1 MQIKC
6 RNCDE
11 MIPAENINI
20 QEMLALCPACS
31 HVFPLDKG
39 VFARKAKAHKVKRP
53 EGIQVEESSEQLTIA
68 YRRLYGPGTRMVWAI
83 VTLLALFYT
92 AIMIGARADGAPRG
106 AVLFIGALAVV
117 CWYLFAVFATT
128 KMTITLDD
136 HDLAVTR
143 GPLPVPFRENNVLD
157 VADIN
162 RITIQQGNESRFPA
176 TFVAAEFHDGTR
188 TNVVRSL
195 PHEAARY
202 VAHVLDNYLH
212 ETGDDLSYELDELD
226 ADADLALTDDGEL
239 DPTVAEALD
248 DMITQSQQVG

>member
-11 MIPAENINI
+11 VIPAESINI
-20 QEMLALCPACS
+20 QEMVALCPSCS
-31 HVFPLDKG
+31 HVFPLDKD

-53 EGIQVEESSEQLTIA
+53 EGIQVDESSEQFTIA
-68 YRRLYGPGTRMVWAI
+68 YRRLYGSGTRMVWAL

-92 AIMIGARADGAPRG
+92 AIMFGAGADGAPPG
-106 AVLFIGALAVV
+106 AVLFIGALAAV
-117 CWYLFAVFATT
+117 CWYLTAVFATT

-136 HDLAVTR
+136 HDLAVAR
-143 GPLPVPFRENNVLD
+143 GPLPVPFREDNLLD
-157 VADIN
+157 VTEIN
-162 RITIQQGNESRFPA
+162 RITIQQSNESRFPA
-176 TFVAAEFHDGTR
+176 TLVVAEFHDGAR
-188 TNVVRSL
+188 ANVVRSL

-226 ADADLALTDDGEL
+226 ADADLALTADGEL
-239 DPTVAEALD
+239 DPAVAEALD
-248 DMITQSQQVG
+248 DVIAQSQQAG